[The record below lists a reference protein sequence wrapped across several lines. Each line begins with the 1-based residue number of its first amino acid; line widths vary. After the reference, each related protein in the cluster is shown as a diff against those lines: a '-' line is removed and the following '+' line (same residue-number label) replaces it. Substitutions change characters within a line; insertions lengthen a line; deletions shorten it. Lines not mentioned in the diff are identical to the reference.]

1 MGKQYKQITG
11 LMIVVLGLVVV
22 LSACSSGPIPI
33 ASATA
38 PPEIYDDTPPEV
50 TFLAVSPTTSST
62 SDPAT
67 AQATTTVPAVF
78 DLTRTEDNPVTDAQ
92 QIIEILEALESIQRA
107 QPVQPGWYLRS
118 SNDLIDLDN
127 PEQIYL
133 LYHVVDEDMNCDL
146 AMNFVLSP
154 NGDRLGFMTRNYGVP
169 IHSSAGGTIVRL
181 AGAPESYL
189 CNLSDSSLAFFSD
202 DSYNFSIA
210 IENWLEPGAEK
221 YGDYSFSAWF
231 DKEGDRYLFIL
242 MENTDNIQSAYKTDP
257 DTNDMVAIR
266 SKEEKRTY
274 SIDTGLLIGIQST
287 EILSN
292 NKTVNHFSLAQIE
305 YFQEMTSLPPLVL
318 TYLEESLLKY
328 DELQVP

>member
-1 MGKQYKQITG
+1 MKNPK
-11 LMIVVLGLVVV
+11 LFCLLALLAAF
-22 LSACSSGPIPI
+22 LSACSGAQTSQTT
-33 ASATA
+33 AS
-38 PPEIYDDTPPEV
+38 DTPEV
-50 TFLAVSPTTSST
+50 GGTVTLQAALPTLSSP
-62 SDPAT
+62 SDPSGIA
-67 AQATTTVPAVF
+67 AAGQPADTLPLVF
-78 DLTRTEDNPVTDAQ
+78 DLTRTKDNPITDAQ
-92 QIIEILEALESIQRA
+92 QIIEILEALEDIQRA
-107 QPVQPGWYLRS
+107 QPVPPGWYLKS
-118 SNDLIDLDN
+118 GNDLSDLVN
-127 PEQIYL
+127 PDQMYL

-181 AGAPESYL
+181 AGAPESYP

-202 DSYNFSIA
+202 DSYNFLIA

-221 YGDYSFSAWF
+221 YGEYSFSAWF

-305 YFQEMTSLPPLVL
+305 YFQDMNDLPVTVL
-318 TYLEESLLKY
+318 DYLEEALLLY
-328 DELQVP
+328 DDL